1 MAISVTQEPN
11 VWNLAY
17 AKNVFTL
24 SGLDT
29 INDPAGTAVKYALSV
44 NIIDG
49 GASESTVFQQ
59 PANPAGVAHFDVSKI
74 LQSYL
79 STKFVEETE
88 FASETIGETFSY
100 FVKFGYVLDTGVV
113 VDNQQIPAR
122 KRVIN
127 GYDTWR
133 TLNWDDSQFNPEA
146 TILACES
153 TTGSTVRWPSKDF
166 LTNYPNDSYP
176 LRNSQ
181 YHTLSFFNGLKNI
194 DDGTNWDGTSAH
206 PAYAVF
212 KFYTSNDSLI
222 QTSIYSIDETTGL
235 GPRTTFDSNTLG
247 TFTDDMRVGTIGAG
261 PQNLKDAGIWPSNGP
276 QAQIWGQITQVYG
289 SNTNIWNLGS
299 TSSGAVAYYT
309 VDVYSVDQC
318 YWNANGAPTENTA
331 AELQNYLGTS
341 IYNFKFN
348 VADPCSNFDAINVS
362 FMNQYGV
369 RDYFTFDRRNT
380 RQLTIN
386 RNNYHEVL
394 GSWSDASFSIDSHGR
409 GRKTFS
415 TDITEQMTLSSYWM
429 NDATSKWLEELFTS
443 PSIEVYVDGQW
454 EPAIIASNTYEQK
467 TYARDRMFQ
476 HTIGITFANDKK
488 VQRG

>member
-1 MAISVTQEPN
+1 MAITVTQQPN
-11 VWNLAY
+11 QWNLAY
-17 AKNVFTL
+17 AKNIFTL

-88 FASETIGETFSY
+88 YASETIGETFSY
-100 FVKFGYVLDTGVV
+100 FVRYGYVLDTGIV
-113 VDNQQIPAR
+113 VDNQQIPDR

-133 TLNWDDSQFNPEA
+133 TLNWDDTQFNPTGA
-146 TILACES
+146 NLACEVGG
-153 TTGSTVRWPSKDF
+153 GSDARWNQADF

-194 DDGTNWDGTSAH
+194 DDGTLWDGTSSH
-206 PAYAVF
+206 PAYTVV
-212 KFYTSNDSLI
+212 KYYTSNNTLI

-261 PQNLKDAGIWPSNGP
+261 PQNLKDAGLWPVPGANP
-276 QAQIWGQITQVYG
+276 QIWGQVTQQFG
-289 SNTNIWNLGS
+289 SNTNIWNLNGS
-299 TSSGAVAYYT
+299 ATAIVAYYT
-309 VDVYSVDQC
+309 VEIYSVNQC

-331 AELQNYLGTS
+331 QELQNYLGTV
-341 IYNFKFN
+341 IYDFKFS
-348 VADPCSNFDAINVS
+348 VDDPCTNFDVVTVS

-369 RDYFTFDRRNT
+369 KDYFTFDRRNT
-380 RQLTIN
+380 RQLGIN
-386 RNNYHEVL
+386 RNNYHETL
-394 GSWSDASFSIDSHGR
+394 GSWSASTFEIDPHGR

-415 TDITEQMTLSSYWM
+415 TDITEEMTLSTNWM

-443 PSIEVYVDGQW
+443 PSVEIYVDGQF
-454 EPAIIASNTYEQK
+454 EPAVISSNVYEQK
-467 TYARDRMFQ
+467 TYARDKMFQ
-476 HTIGITFANDKK
+476 HTITVTFANDKK

>member
-1 MAISVTQEPN
+1 MAITVTQEPN
-11 VWNLAY
+11 QWNLAY
-17 AKNVFTL
+17 AKNIFTL

-59 PANPAGVAHFDVSKI
+59 PANPSGVAHFDVSKI

-100 FVKFGYVLDTGVV
+100 FVRYGYVLDTGVV
-113 VDNQQIPAR
+113 VDNQQIPER

-133 TLNWDDSQFNPEA
+133 TLNWDDSAFHPEG
-146 TILACES
+146 TLLACE
-153 TTGSTVRWPSKDF
+153 TTGNTTRWPAKDF

-181 YHTLSFFNGLKNI
+181 YHTLSFFNAIKNI
-194 DDGTNWDGTSAH
+194 DDGTLWPGASG
-206 PAYAVF
+206 YAGFVVF
-212 KFYTSNDSLI
+212 KFYTSNNSLI
-222 QTSIYSIDETTGL
+222 QTSIYSLNQGTGL
-235 GPRTTFDSNTLG
+235 GPRTAYNSDTIG
-247 TFTDDMRVGTIGAG
+247 TFTDDMRVGTIGVG
-261 PQNLKDAGIWPSNGP
+261 PQNLKDAGLWPSNGP
-276 QAQIWGQITQVYG
+276 QPQIWGQITQLFG

-299 TSSGAVAYYT
+299 TTSGVVSYYT
-309 VDVYSVDQC
+309 AEVYSIDQC
-318 YWNANGAPTENTA
+318 YWNANGAPTQNTA
-331 AELQNYLGTS
+331 EELQNYLGDS
-341 IYNFKFN
+341 IYSFQFN

-380 RQLTIN
+380 RQVDIQ

-394 GSWSDASFSIDSHGR
+394 GSWSDATFSIDQHGR
-409 GRKTFS
+409 GARTFS
-415 TDITEQMTLSSYWM
+415 TDITTQMTLSSNWM

-454 EPAIIASNTYEQK
+454 EPAVISSNTYEQK
-467 TYARDRMFQ
+467 TYARDKMFQ
-476 HTIGITFANDKK
+476 HTIAVTFANDKK